1 VTLAKTIEVALWGA
15 LERHVQSAYGTVAQ
29 VIPANALGQPVKVSG
44 FFFIENVC
52 REVADMLVKSGM
64 IKDGVHTPGVHN
76 TVEPESSIE
85 VQE

>member
-1 VTLAKTIEVALWGA
+1 MTLAKTIEAALWAA

-29 VIPANALGQPVKVSG
+29 VVPASGPGAPVKVSG

-64 IKDGVHTPGVHN
+64 IKDGAHTPGAHN
-76 TVEPESSIE
+76 TGEPEPSIE